1 MMLTRVEKAEWVFVI
16 TMSMMSGAME
26 PYNQRKMVESSHS
39 QSSSGGMTV
48 VRWSERAYW
57 VTVTWRRLRHLVK
70 LEALRSR
77 VTGMRD
83 LMLWMAVVLIP
94 ESV

>member
-1 MMLTRVEKAEWVFVI
+1 
-16 TMSMMSGAME
+16 ME
-26 PYNQRKMVESSHS
+26 PYNQRRTVESSRS
-39 QSSSGGMTV
+39 QSSSSSGGTAV

-57 VTVTWRRLRHLVK
+57 VMTTWRKLRHLVK

-83 LMLWMAVVLIP
+83 LML
-94 ESV
+94 